1 MHINVIKAKTTFIE
15 IRKYCHSRS
24 YKYIRVMSD
33 SSTAIAHVNNKGGM
47 KSKKCSEIA
56 KEIRLWCFKN
66 NSFICSSHIPGK
78 HNIEVDRFS
87 RKRNDNIEWQLNP

>member
-1 MHINVIKAKTTFIE
+1 MHINVIKAKATFIE

-33 SSTAIAHVNNKGGM
+33 SSTAIAYVNNKGGM

-87 RKRNDNIEWQLNP
+87 RKRNDNIE

>member
-1 MHINVIKAKTTFIE
+1 MHINVIKAKATFIE

-33 SSTAIAHVNNKGGM
+33 SSTAIAYVNNKGGM

-87 RKRNDNIEWQLNP
+87 RT